1 MKPNIVV
8 DTNIVV
14 SALIT
19 KHPQTST
26 KVILE
31 QMITSQLKWRN

>member
-1 MKPNIVV
+1 MKPNLVV

-19 KHPQTST
+19 KHLQAST
-26 KVILE
+26 RVILE
-31 QMITSQLKWRN
+31 QMITGQLTFFL